1 MAYSFASPEYRVAE
15 NASNP
20 NNWHHL
26 SVSVAELF
34 RDGNYEQIKK
44 GLVCL
49 IHNAYSVTRIGIM
62 DSREHWDKALY
73 EVDKRIKNRYLLRQF
88 LPNATVRS
96 KIDGKGL
103 LNAVIRYIDS
113 ERSKRGMSTSVYEE
127 IVNEVVEAIL
137 NVVYV

>member
-20 NNWHHL
+20 NNWHYL

-34 RDGNYEQIKK
+34 RTGGYERIEK

-49 IHNAYSVTRIGIM
+49 IHNAYSVARIGIM
-62 DSREHWDKALY
+62 GSGEYWDKALF
-73 EVDKRIKNRYLLRQF
+73 EVDKRIKNRYLLQQF
-88 LPNATVRS
+88 LPNAAVGS

-103 LNAVIRYIDS
+103 LNAVIHYIDS
-113 ERSKRGMSTSVYEE
+113 ERSKRGASTSVYKE